1 MNDSVYIRAYKNFI
15 NHIKNEN
22 VEINDAIDLLRSL
35 IFIIEDFGHFS
46 GFEKKEL
53 VIKLLEDIAA
63 GNDGILNTDDDV
75 IPSYILK
82 SLKLLIESDLVSST
96 IDLICEVTHTKKCC
110 SLICYLRQLF
120 CCFSCCF
127 SCCLPRCLPCCFSCC
142 IKEKKNKDIKTP
154 LLNNLEF

>member
-35 IFIIEDFGHFS
+35 IFIIEDFRHFS

-75 IPSYILK
+75 IPSFTMLY
-82 SLKLLIESDLVSST
+82 SR
-96 IDLICEVTHTKKCC
+96 KK
-110 SLICYLRQLF
+110 
-120 CCFSCCF
+120 
-127 SCCLPRCLPCCFSCC
+127 
-142 IKEKKNKDIKTP
+142 K
-154 LLNNLEF
+154 